1 MKPKSEQ
8 ILCFEVHQIQFHEQ
22 KSSITCAKFVKLVYE
37 LIKAELFTE
46 ILGGKDVFIDQH
58 LALNMILMNALI

>member
-1 MKPKSEQ
+1 M
-8 ILCFEVHQIQFHEQ
+8 
-22 KSSITCAKFVKLVYE
+22 KLVYE

-58 LALNMILMNALI
+58 LALNMILSNERFDLMVSIQIVVF